1 MKRGLDDLTSSD
13 DDNYNYTTAYERRQA
28 RIERVAS
35 NRWLLI
41 ARLFWNFQLRR
52 NPPYLS
58 IMKFL
63 RRIARWRIR
72 DRQKER
78 DTVLDNIFYGGVLNL
93 ETDKISINGEVDL
106 D

>member
-1 MKRGLDDLTSSD
+1 MKRGLDNLTISD
-13 DDNYNYTTAYERRQA
+13 DDNYYTTAYERRQA

-41 ARLFWNFQLRR
+41 ARLFWNFHLRR

-58 IMKFL
+58 IVKFL

-72 DRQKER
+72 DRQRER
-78 DTVLDNIFYGGVLNL
+78 DTELDNIFLGGVWNL
-93 ETDKISINGEVDL
+93 EAEEISINEIDL